1 MKKIFLLVLL
11 FVSAFCQAQKSK
23 PVPAKKTAPKRVTT
37 RKTTKPAI
45 KPDTS
50 FTIPLMVKKE
60 DGEMYY
66 YDLKKGDQLV
76 YHVNAMG
83 QEYDFIVTLN
93 HYSYASG
100 IDFNYEMTAPA
111 NKQGHVTISPKAKEA
126 SRKYHNYFSGG
137 ELKLT
142 DATTVWFCDDNFGDM
157 PKKKT
162 RLTIDNDAPEI
173 FYRPEKD
180 EVMPVIN
187 VKGKEMPV
195 EGFIVNNKADGSG
208 DKTMWIH
215 GISSNPLI
223 LKMYLGWTI
232 ELKEI
237 R

>member
-1 MKKIFLLVLL
+1 MKKIFLFALL
-11 FVSAFCQAQKSK
+11 FASFFCHAQKAK
-23 PVPAKKTAPKRVTT
+23 PVPAKKPVARIKP
-37 RKTTKPAI
+37 KPAA
-45 KPDTS
+45 KPDTN
-50 FTIPLMVKKE
+50 FTIPLMVQKE

-111 NKQGHVTISPKAKEA
+111 NKQGHVTISPKAKA
-126 SRKYHNYFSGG
+126 SSRKYHNYFSGG

-157 PKKKT
+157 PEKKT
-162 RLTIDNDAPEI
+162 RLTLDNGTPEI

-180 EVMPVIN
+180 EVMPVIK
-187 VKGKEMPV
+187 VKGKDRPV
-195 EGFIVNNKADGSG
+195 EGFIVNSKADGTG

-223 LKMYLGWTI
+223 LKMDLGWTI